1 MVDGVVTRPTPWLY
15 FMHPQSEF
23 KIRVQIS
30 YLYCGKEHF
39 ISKYSIRSYT
49 NLGHENDPNLMLIYC
64 KVSNMQYVRKR
75 ENGADSVQPINVID
89 IRQDIQI
96 WQTMD

>member
-1 MVDGVVTRPTPWLY
+1 MGKNTLFPNTPPI
-15 FMHPQSEF
+15 HRNI
-23 KIRVQIS
+23 K
-30 YLYCGKEHF
+30 
-39 ISKYSIRSYT
+39 
-49 NLGHENDPNLMLIYC
+49 LGHENDPNLMLIYC

-96 WQTMD
+96 

>member
-1 MVDGVVTRPTPWLY
+1 MVDGVVTRSTPWLY

-30 YLYCGKEHF
+30 YIY

-64 KVSNMQYVRKR
+64 KVSNMQYVRKFLC
-75 ENGADSVQPINVID
+75 NGHKSQQL
-89 IRQDIQI
+89 RK
-96 WQTMD
+96 